1 MLKRLK
7 ESVEQA
13 KGEEER
19 VGKPGQTD
27 ERRRIGRSDLDG
39 LIDKKCDNSL
49 LESGKDEKDYATEK
63 INETKKKKLKGIR
76 RTNNEKEIRTT
87 IHL

>member
-19 VGKPGQTD
+19 VGKQGQTD
-27 ERRRIGRSDLDG
+27 GRRRIGRSGLDG

-49 LESGKDEKDYATEK
+49 LESG
-63 INETKKKKLKGIR
+63 
-76 RTNNEKEIRTT
+76 
-87 IHL
+87 